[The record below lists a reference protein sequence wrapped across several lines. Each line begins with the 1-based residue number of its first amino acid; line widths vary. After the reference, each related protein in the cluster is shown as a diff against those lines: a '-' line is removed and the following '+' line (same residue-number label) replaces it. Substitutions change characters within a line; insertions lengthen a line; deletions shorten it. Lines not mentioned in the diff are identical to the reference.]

1 MTKELLTQFL
11 SATDEFI
18 ATAESLSEEQLNR
31 VPAPGE
37 WSAAHVIHHL
47 ADSDAHFLVR
57 FLNLLSVDKPEI
69 VPFDEEAFPTSLHYE
84 GRTVATSLHSIKSS
98 AAHANDIL
106 SQITDKEWSR
116 SGFHPQRGE
125 MSLTDVL
132 QLTTN
137 HRVGHID
144 QLKAS
149 S

>member
-11 SATDEFI
+11 SATNEFI
-18 ATAESLSEEQLNR
+18 ATAESLSDDQLNR

-37 WSAAHVIHHL
+37 WSAAYVIHHL

-84 GRTVATSLHSIKSS
+84 GRTVATSLHSIQSS
-98 AAHANDIL
+98 AAHVNDIL
-106 SQITDKEWSR
+106 SQISDREWLR

-125 MSLTDVL
+125 MTLTDVL